1 MLGSGLDAELRTNIR
16 FEMESERTTEACSSE
31 MTSISQSVKWSDCSR
46 YRQSQDISGI
56 FTLALLSRSDAYFQR
71 YAFSTHGQSLH
82 FVPSH
87 DTILNPPSGGKEIGT
102 HAGTIF
108 FIFGGWKETWKYEK
122 RRLHF
127 VLWLLLRTVRQDSEN
142 IQQYT
147 MKHWISL
154 LCWMQTLGKIVWI
167 ERENFARASSFYGDK
182 LASLLHKFFIW
193 W

>member
-31 MTSISQSVKWSDCSR
+31 TTSISQSVKWSDCSR

-56 FTLALLSRSDAYFQR
+56 FTLALSSRSDAYFQR

-102 HAGTIF
+102 HAPQHYLAPSNQSGSRYLPFLSWYKFHTAAVHL
-108 FIFGGWKETWKYEK
+108 W
-122 RRLHF
+122 H
-127 VLWLLLRTVRQDSEN
+127 VLKHLN
-142 IQQYT
+142 ICLF
-147 MKHWISL
+147 KHS
-154 LCWMQTLGKIVWI
+154 K
-167 ERENFARASSFYGDK
+167 
-182 LASLLHKFFIW
+182 
-193 W
+193 